1 MGVIHFHAPQSS
13 GDPVPRRTFLGGT
26 AALFLSPLLG
36 RVAFAGDAAKF
47 VPADFIS
54 VQKGDL
60 PIIFSA
66 PHGGMMDIPGVPER
80 KGEGM
85 KTGGAGFFAGRDA
98 NTELLA
104 PAIAAAIQ
112 KRLGKKPYFVIAK
125 MHRKYV
131 DPNRPPEIAVEHPR
145 AREVY
150 DAYRGQLVAFCDDV
164 QKRFGRGLL
173 LDIHGQGSAKDTV
186 FRGTHNGTTVSNL
199 TKMLG
204 DKIHAGPQSLA
215 GLLVARGIQMKPTDT
230 SPETSGFTGGD
241 IVRVSGGHVGI
252 GAVQC
257 EFGADFRAK
266 DAIPAVAEKFADAV
280 VDFARLYLLEKAD
293 GKK

>member
-1 MGVIHFHAPQSS
+1 VI
-13 GDPVPRRTFLGGT
+13 
-26 AALFLSPLLG
+26 AAPLLWDAAD
-36 RVAFAGDAAKF
+36 AFAEGKF

-66 PHGGMMDIPGVPER
+66 PHGGTMAIPGVPER
-80 KGEGM
+80 TGEGM
-85 KTGGAGFFAGRDA
+85 KKGPSGFFAGRDG

-104 PAIAAAIQ
+104 AAIARAVES
-112 KRLGKKPYFVIAK
+112 RLGKKPYFVIAK
-125 MHRKYV
+125 VHRKYV
-131 DPNRPPEIAVEHPR
+131 DPNRPPEIAVEHPK

-150 DAYRGQLVAFCDDV
+150 DAYRGTLAKFCDSV

-173 LDIHGQGSAKDTV
+173 IDVHGQGSAKDTV
-186 FRGTHNGTTVSNL
+186 FRGTHNGETDANL
-199 TKMLG
+199 AKMFG

-215 GLLVARGIQMKPTDT
+215 GLLVAHGIHMKPTDT
-230 SPETSGFTGGD
+230 SPETGGFTGGH
-241 IVRVSGGHVGI
+241 IVVTYGKHEGI

-257 EFGADFRAK
+257 EFGADFRDKA
-266 DAIPAVAEKFADAV
+266 AIPAVAEKFADAIA
-280 VDFARLYLLEKAD
+280 DFAKLYLLEKAP